1 MGATAGLALAVGL
14 QVLTGIATL
23 FIISLG
29 LAVVFGMMRV
39 INLAHGEFLMLG
51 AYSAILA
58 AGAGVNIW
66 VAMLIVAPLAVG
78 LVGVVVERLLIRR
91 LYGRMLDTMLATW
104 GLSLALIGL
113 VTVVFGNSVSGFS
126 APLGSVAIGG
136 FQTSGY
142 ALFLI
147 AAALVLLAGT
157 WAVLRFTPAGLIA
170 RGTMQD
176 PMMAAALGVSPNR
189 VYAVTFAAGA
199 ALSGLAGALIAP
211 FSGVVPTMGTSYI
224 ASTFI
229 TVITG
234 GGAML
239 AGSASAST
247 LLGSVSTLGTFATT
261 PVLGQVLMLAVAI
274 VLLRLLPQGIT
285 GRFFR
290 RAL

>member
-1 MGATAGLALAVGL
+1 MSATAGLALAVGL

-51 AYSAILA
+51 AYSAILS

-66 VAMLIVAPLAVG
+66 AAMLLVAPLTVG
-78 LVGVVVERLLIRR
+78 AVGVVVERVLIRR

-113 VTVVFGNSVSGFS
+113 VTVVFGNSVAGFS
-126 APLGSVAIGG
+126 APLGSVSIGG

-147 AAALVLLAGT
+147 AAALVLLGGT
-157 WAVLRFTPAGLIA
+157 WAVLRFTAAGLIA

-176 PMMAAALGVSPNR
+176 PAMAAALGVSPSR

-239 AGSASAST
+239 AGTASAST

-274 VLLRLLPQGIT
+274 ALLRMLPQGIT